1 MQPRS
6 IICIP
11 NNDISVTEAY
21 LSLSKAIL
29 IYISQDQHSSGL
41 PPKLHTVHGHWMS
54 TTSWTILKVSNSG
67 DTDIADHLVECLDNA
82 RLESE
87 MGGNYEITKEWHT
100 YRRHPL
106 DEGIVKVT
114 PISPEEV
121 DAGELQNSCNPETWK
136 RPKKASSYLPISV
149 LSMCY
154 KLLERIILYR
164 IAPLASAIY
173 GCVVCILMYRHS
185 LRWSTAVWCAFSCTG
200 TRFGDQRL
208 CGVHSHVPALAS
220 VINVYGCAYIIDKQN
235 PEHCTW
241 LHLRLSSRNIL
252 IELLPL
258 TWNEETLTIC
268 TKANHI

>member
-1 MQPRS
+1 MYDREEGSCNHGVSSAFPTTKSQWLKRTWDLAKPS
-6 IICIP
+6 
-11 NNDISVTEAY
+11 S
-21 LSLSKAIL
+21 
-29 IYISQDQHSSGL
+29 YISQDQHSSGL

-154 KLLERIILYR
+154 KLLERIILYH

-185 LRWSTAVWCAFSCTG
+185 LRWSTYTAV
-200 TRFGDQRL
+200 
-208 CGVHSHVPALAS
+208 
-220 VINVYGCAYIIDKQN
+220 
-235 PEHCTW
+235 
-241 LHLRLSSRNIL
+241 
-252 IELLPL
+252 
-258 TWNEETLTIC
+258 
-268 TKANHI
+268 HI